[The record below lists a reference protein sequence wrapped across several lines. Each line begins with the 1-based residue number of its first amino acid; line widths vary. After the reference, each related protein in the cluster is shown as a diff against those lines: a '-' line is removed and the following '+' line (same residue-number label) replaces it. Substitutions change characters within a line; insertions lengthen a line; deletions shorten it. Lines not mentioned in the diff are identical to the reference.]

1 MADRSGQ
8 QLGNYRLLRLLGR
21 GGFAEVY
28 LGQHIYLGSQAALKV
43 LSQAALKALTLVL
56 TDADTAQF
64 AKEARTLAS
73 LNHPHII
80 RVLDFAIENSTPF
93 LVMEYATNG
102 TLRQLHP
109 QNSRLPTETVITYIR
124 QIASALQYAHD
135 QHLIHRDVKP
145 ENMLLGSNGEIL
157 VSDFGLA
164 MLAPRAIDYSTQVM
178 EPPMVGTTSYAAPEQ
193 LQGRP
198 QPASDQYS
206 LGVVVYEWLSGKQPF
221 SGSAFEIAM
230 QHVSVPPPPLHE
242 YIPGISPALEEV
254 VMRVLAKE
262 PSQRFASIQDF
273 ASALQRAYQYTLLP
287 RSFFAPSEEVEDAE
301 AFQTIL
307 KPGPMWKVPTIFTPL
322 IGRENEVAESCA
334 LLKEP
339 AVRLI
344 TLLGTGG
351 IGKTRLSFQLARE
364 IQPYFA
370 DGICFV
376 SLASVNQPDLVVPTI
391 ARELGIQRI
400 GTQPIFEQVKVAL
413 HNRHFL
419 LILDNFEQ
427 VVAAAPLIEEL
438 LAACPRLKVVVT
450 SRAVLHLAAEHEF
463 PVPPLDLPDLDQLP
477 EDAALTQYAAI
488 ALFVQRAKAILPKFR
503 LTQDNARA
511 IAEICVRLDGLPLAI
526 ELAAGHIKLL
536 PPHILLARLPQ
547 LFQSSSGTSR
557 SLPPRHQ
564 TLRNALQWSYNLLD
578 AQEQQLF
585 RRLSI
590 FIGWTLEAVE
600 AMETMLNTSEHNTLS
615 TMDRV
620 SSLLDKSLL
629 VQRVEEGQEPR
640 LLMLRTVREYA
651 LELLRESGEM
661 EQCQHAHAL
670 YFLTLVEQAEAH
682 LKGPQQTTWL
692 VQLERER
699 GNLRVALAWLI
710 KQKETELVLRLCAAL
725 WRFWHLRGYWSEGRR
740 WLEAALGLAQNGEPT
755 VARAKALCAAGDLA
769 YYQDDYGAARP
780 LLDESVILCRK
791 LDIKRELA
799 TALGALGILLDVQG
813 DHAAARPLLEES
825 ERLCRTTGTRWELA
839 LLLPK
844 LGQRAV
850 QAGDLTRAAALTHE
864 ALTLAQALGDKSLI
878 ATAFSSLA
886 SLVALQG
893 DQAQAMT
900 YDRECLRLA
909 RELGDK
915 YLTAITL
922 QNLGYTAAL
931 QGDMTQAVVR
941 AQEGLVL
948 ARELGD
954 KRTIDLAL
962 HSLGYIAALQGN
974 TKQASA
980 SYREGLSLAQ
990 EIGDERQV
998 GWHLIGLATVAA
1010 VEEQPVRA
1018 ARLFGA
1024 AATRLDVNVSMNDM
1038 ERADYERTVE
1048 SIRNKLDHRTFQ
1060 AAWAEGRTM
1069 TPEQVLA
1076 APEPSSVVPPPV
1088 RISFPPTPVYPD
1100 GLTAREVE
1108 VLRFLASG
1116 QTVAQIALQLVVSP
1130 RTVSTHIT
1138 SIYRKI
1144 QVQSRSAATRYAID
1158 HNLV

>member
-43 LSQAALKALTLVL
+43 LSLVL
-56 TDADTAQF
+56 TDEDTGQF

-80 RVLDFAIENSTPF
+80 RVLEFAIENNTPF

-109 QNSRLPTETVITYIR
+109 QGSRLPTETVITYIR

-157 VSDFGLA
+157 LSDFGLA
-164 MLAPRAIDYSTQVM
+164 TLALRPAENSTQAM
-178 EPPMVGTTSYAAPEQ
+178 EPSIVGTTSYSAPEQ

-198 QPASDQYS
+198 QSASDQYS
-206 LGVVVYEWLSGKQPF
+206 LGIVVYEWLSGKRPF
-221 SGSAFEIAM
+221 NGSAFEIAM
-230 QHVSVPPPPLHE
+230 QHISTPPPPLHAQM
-242 YIPGISPALEEV
+242 PGISPAVEEV
-254 VMRVLAKE
+254 VMQVLAKE
-262 PSQRFASIQDF
+262 PLQRFASVQDF

-287 RSFFAPSEEVEDAE
+287 RSFFAPSEEADAL
-301 AFQTIL
+301 QTIL

-322 IGRENEVAESCA
+322 IGRENEVAEICA

-339 AVRLI
+339 TVRLL

-351 IGKTRLSFQLARE
+351 IGKTRVSFQLARE

-376 SLASVNQPDLVVPTI
+376 PLASVNQPAMVIPTI
-391 ARELGIQRI
+391 AREFGIQRI
-400 GTQPIFEQVKVAL
+400 GTQPIFEQLKVAL
-413 HNRHFL
+413 RNRHL
-419 LILDNFEQ
+419 LLVLDNFEQ

-463 PVPPLDLPDLDQLP
+463 PVPPLDLPNLNQLP
-477 EDAALTQYAAI
+477 EDETLSQYAAI

-503 LTQDNARA
+503 VTQDNARA

-536 PPHILLARLPQ
+536 PPHLLLAQLPQ

-557 SLPPRHQ
+557 TLPPRHQ
-564 TLRNALQWSYNLLD
+564 TLHNALQWSYDLLD
-578 AQEQQLF
+578 GQEQQLF

-590 FIGWTLEAVE
+590 FIGGWTLEAVE
-600 AMETMLNTSEHNTLS
+600 AMETMLNTGGYHNQTLS
-615 TMDRV
+615 TLDRV
-620 SSLLDKSLL
+620 GSLLDKSLL
-629 VQRVEEGQEPR
+629 IQRVEEGQEPR
-640 LLMLRTVREYA
+640 LQMLMTVRVYA

-661 EQCQHAHAL
+661 EQSQRAHAL
-670 YFLTLVEQAEAH
+670 YFLTLVEEAEAQ

-692 VQLERER
+692 ARLEVEQE
-699 GNLRVALAWLI
+699 NMRVALTWLI
-710 KQKETELVLRLCAAL
+710 EQRENELALRLCAAL
-725 WRFWHLRGYWSEGRR
+725 WWFWHLRGYWSEGRR
-740 WLEAALGLAQNGEPT
+740 WLKTTLELAQGQEPT
-755 VARAKALCAAGDLA
+755 LAHARALCAAGDLA

-780 LLDESVILCRK
+780 LLEESITLCRK

-813 DHAAARPLLEES
+813 DHATARPLLEES
-825 ERLCRTTGTRWELA
+825 ERLCRTVGTRWELA
-839 LLLPK
+839 YLLSK

-850 QAGDLTRAAALTHE
+850 QEGDLTKAAGLTHE
-864 ALTLAQALGDKSLI
+864 ALRLAQELGDKSLI
-878 ATAFSSLA
+878 ATVFSSLA

-893 DQAQAMT
+893 DQTQAMA
-900 YDRECLRLA
+900 YDRQCLRLA

-915 YLTAITL
+915 YLTALTL

-931 QGDMTQAVVR
+931 QGDMAQAVAR

-954 KRTIDLAL
+954 KLTINLAL
-962 HSLGYIAALQGN
+962 HSLGYIASLQGN
-974 TKQASA
+974 TKQAA
-980 SYREGLSLAQ
+980 VSYREGLSLAQ
-990 EIGDERQV
+990 EIGYENRI
-998 GWHLIGLATVAA
+998 GWHLVGLATVAA
-1010 VEEQPVRA
+1010 AEDEPVRA

-1024 AATRLDVNVSMNDM
+1024 ASTRLDVNVSMNDM

-1048 SIRNKLDHRTFQ
+1048 AVRNKLDHRTFQ
-1060 AAWAEGRTM
+1060 AAWTEGHTM
-1069 TPEQVLA
+1069 TPEQALT
-1076 APEPSSVVPPPV
+1076 APEPLPMEPVPARINPP
-1088 RISFPPTPVYPD
+1088 PPTPVYPD
-1100 GLTAREVE
+1100 GLTVREVE

-1144 QVQSRSAATRYAID
+1144 
-1158 HNLV
+1158 

>member
-28 LGQHIYLGSQAALKV
+28 LGQHIYLGNQAALKV
-43 LSQAALKALTLVL
+43 LPLVL
-56 TDADTAQF
+56 TDEDTAQF

-109 QNSRLPTETVITYIR
+109 QASRLPTETVIAYIR

-157 VSDFGLA
+157 LSDFGLA
-164 MLAPRAIDYSTQVM
+164 MLAPHAADHSTQAM
-178 EPPMVGTTSYAAPEQ
+178 EPSMVGTTSYSAPEQ
-193 LQGRP
+193 LLGRP
-198 QPASDQYS
+198 QSASDQYS
-206 LGVVVYEWLSGKQPF
+206 LGVVVYEWLCGKRPF

-230 QHVSVPPPPLHE
+230 QHVSVPPPSLHE
-242 YIPGISPALEEV
+242 YIPGISPAIEEI

-262 PSQRFASIQDF
+262 PPQRFASVQDF

-287 RSFFAPSEEVEDAE
+287 HSFFAPSEEAE
-301 AFQTIL
+301 ALQTIL

-351 IGKTRLSFQLARE
+351 IGKTRLCFQLARE

-370 DGICFV
+370 DGICFIP
-376 SLASVNQPDLVVPTI
+376 LAPVNQPDLVVPTI

-400 GTQPIFEQVKVAL
+400 GAQPIFEQVKVAL
-413 HNRHFL
+413 RNRHFL
-419 LILDNFEQ
+419 LLLDNFEQ
-427 VVAAAPLIEEL
+427 IVASAPLIEEL

-463 PVPPLDLPDLDQLP
+463 PVPPLDLPDLNQLP
-477 EDAALTQYAAI
+477 EDETLTQYAAI
-488 ALFVQRAKAILPKFR
+488 ALFIQRAKAILPKFR

-536 PPHILLARLPQ
+536 PPHMLLARLPQ

-557 SLPPRHQ
+557 TLPPRHQ

-590 FIGWTLEAVE
+590 FVGWTLEAVE
-600 AMETMLNTSEHNTLS
+600 AMETTLNTGERDTLS

-629 VQRVEEGQEPR
+629 IQRVEEGKEPR
-640 LLMLRTVREYA
+640 LSMLRTVREYA

-661 EQCQHAHAL
+661 EQCQHTHAL
-670 YFLTLVEQAEAH
+670 YFLTLVEEAESY
-682 LKGPQQTTWL
+682 LKGAQQMTWL

-699 GNLRVALAWLI
+699 NNLRAALAWLI
-710 KQKETELVLRLCAAL
+710 KYEETELVLRLCAAL

-740 WLEAALGLAQNGEPT
+740 WLEAALGLTQNGEPT
-755 VARAKALCAAGDLA
+755 VARARSLCAAGDLA

-780 LLDESVILCRK
+780 LLEESITLCRE
-791 LDIKRELA
+791 LNIKRELA
-799 TALGALGILLDVQG
+799 IALGALGILLDVQG
-813 DHAAARPLLEES
+813 DHAAARPLLKES
-825 ERLCRTTGTRWELA
+825 ERLCRTVGTRWELA
-839 LLLPK
+839 HLLPK

-850 QAGDLTRAAALTHE
+850 QAGNLTRAAALTHE
-864 ALTLAQALGDKSLI
+864 ALTLAQALNDKSLI

-886 SLVALQG
+886 SLVAIQG
-893 DQAQAMT
+893 DQTQAMA
-900 YDRECLRLA
+900 YDRQCLRLA

-915 YLTAITL
+915 YLTALTL

-931 QGDMTQAVVR
+931 QGDMAQAVAR

-954 KRTIDLAL
+954 KLTINLAL
-962 HSLGYIAALQGN
+962 HSLGYIASLQGN
-974 TKQASA
+974 TKQAA
-980 SYREGLSLAQ
+980 VSYREGLSLAQ
-990 EIGDERQV
+990 EIGYESRI

-1010 VEEQPVRA
+1010 AEEQPVRA

-1024 AATRLDVNVSMNDM
+1024 AETRLDINVSMNDM

-1048 SIRNKLDHRTFQ
+1048 AVRNKLDHRTFQ
-1060 AAWAEGRTM
+1060 AAWAEGHTM
-1069 TPEQVLA
+1069 TPEQALA
-1076 APEPSSVVPPPV
+1076 APEPASVLPPPV
-1088 RISFPPTPVYPD
+1088 RISFPSTPVYPA

-1116 QTVAQIALQLVVSP
+1116 QTVAQIATQLVVSP